1 MKSNSVF
8 ALLAGAAAGLTLGV
22 LFAPDKG
29 EETRA
34 KIKKAAENGYDDLK
48 EITEE
53 TAHDLHVRA
62 RYARREMNA
71 LKKTLSEQGADLKED
86 VKAKLLEQLSKLE
99 KALSKEEGEAGEPV
113 VDEQEQA

>member
-1 MKSNSVF
+1 MKSNSLF

-34 KIKKAAENGYDDLK
+34 KIKKAAEEGYEDLK
-48 EITEE
+48 DITED

-86 VKAKLLEQLSKLE
+86 VKAKLLEQLAKLE
-99 KALSKEEGEAGEPV
+99 KVLAKEEAEAPA
-113 VDEQEQA
+113 VDDQEQEA

>member
-1 MKSNSVF
+1 MKSNSFF

-34 KIKKAAENGYDDLK
+34 RIKKAAEEGYDDFK
-48 EITEE
+48 EAAED

-71 LKKTLSEQGADLKED
+71 LKKTLTEQGADLKED
-86 VKAKLLEQLSKLE
+86 VKTKLMEQLAKLE
-99 KALSKEEGEAGEPV
+99 KFLAKETAEEEPV

>member
-1 MKSNSVF
+1 MKSNSFF

-22 LFAPDKG
+22 LFAPDRG

-34 KIKKAAENGYDDLK
+34 KIKKAAEDGYEDFK
-48 EITEE
+48 EVAGE

-86 VKAKLLEQLSKLE
+86 VKAKLMDQLAKLE
-99 KALSKEEGEAGEPV
+99 KFLAKEAEDEAV

>member
-1 MKSNSVF
+1 MKSNSLF

-71 LKKTLSEQGADLKED
+71 LKKTLSEGRCQGETPRA
-86 VKAKLLEQLSKLE
+86 
-99 KALSKEEGEAGEPV
+99 ALQVGESPQQGRR
-113 VDEQEQA
+113 

>member
-1 MKSNSVF
+1 MKSNSLF

-34 KIKKAAENGYDDLK
+34 KIKKAAEDGYEDLK
-48 EITEE
+48 EVTED

-86 VKAKLLEQLSKLE
+86 VKAKLLDQLAKLE
-99 KALSKEEGEAGEPV
+99 KFLAREEAQEAAVE
-113 VDEQEQA
+113 DQEQEA

>member
-1 MKSNSVF
+1 MKSNSLF
-8 ALLAGAAAGLTLGV
+8 ALLAGSAAGLTLGD

>member
-1 MKSNSVF
+1 MKSNSLF

-71 LKKTLSEQGADLKED
+71 LKKTLSEQGADHK
-86 VKAKLLEQLSKLE
+86 
-99 KALSKEEGEAGEPV
+99 
-113 VDEQEQA
+113 